1 MDLDLDD
8 QSIPTFLILNDGTV
22 FQGYGFGASNQEAF
36 GEVVFNTSMSGYQE
50 MLTDPSYS
58 GQILVPTYPLQGNY
72 GINSRDIESSG
83 IKVNGLVVREHCEF
97 PSNRYSDLTL
107 DEYLMSESIPAIYGI
122 DTRALTRRIRSQGV
136 MMGLITQNADINEAK
151 RKLNDVPNY
160 EDQNLVRGVS
170 AIEPYS
176 WPIED
181 SEIEGEESFHIVVL
195 DQGVKFNILRLLKKR
210 GCKVTVVP
218 SATDFK
224 SIMHLNPDGVL
235 LSPGPGDPRYL
246 DDTVEVVRQL
256 VESVPVLGI
265 CLGHQ
270 VAARALGAETYKLKF
285 GHRGGNHPVKDL
297 STNMVRMTAQNH
309 GYAVQVDSLPSDLK
323 ISQINLNDG
332 TVEGLEH
339 TTLPL
344 LTIQYHSEASPGP
357 LENEFIFDRF
367 LNLIDKTS

>member
-8 QSIPTFLILNDGTV
+8 HSIPAFLILHDGTV

-72 GINSRDIESSG
+72 GINNRDIESSG
-83 IKVNGLVVREHCEF
+83 IKVNGFVVREHCEF
-97 PSNRYSDLTL
+97 PSNRYSNLTL
-107 DEYLMSESIPAIYGI
+107 DEYLTSQSIPAIHGI
-122 DTRALTRRIRSQGV
+122 DTRALTRRIRSHGV
-136 MMGLITQNADINEAK
+136 MMGLITQNGDISEAK

-181 SEIEGEESFHIVVL
+181 GEIEGEESFHIVVL
-195 DQGVKFNILRLLKKR
+195 DQGVKFNILRLLKSR
-210 GCKVTVVP
+210 GCRVTVVP
-218 SATDFK
+218 SSTDFT

-246 DDTVEVVRQL
+246 DDIVEVAKQL
-256 VESVPVLGI
+256 VENVPVLGI

-309 GYAVQVDSLPSDLK
+309 GYAVEVDSLPSDLK

-367 LNLIDKTS
+367 LNLIDKIS